1 MSTAGTRSASSNGV
15 RPRRWARAAAIAFV
29 AAVVG
34 GVAWL
39 LRDPVPVFE
48 SFTGAL
54 ARVETLGTA
63 TDGGMTE
70 QEVQLTS
77 ASGLTITLA
86 IRRPTVLPGDT
97 ARRLLFLVLGGH
109 ERGRGAAQL
118 IGDTRGTIFAS
129 MDYPYDGDHNAKG
142 LAVLAQIPRIRRAFY
157 ATPPAVTLALD
168 HLLARPDVDLARVEL
183 MGASFGAPFATIA
196 AARDR
201 RVTRLWLAHGGG
213 KPWAMID
220 TGLVKEIPWMPLRRP
235 VSGLATLLA
244 SGPRFAPE
252 RWIGQVAPRPV
263 VMLNA
268 LEDDRIPRRSVQA
281 LWEAAGEPRE
291 QVWLP
296 GKHMQGNRPAVLRAL
311 VDSVMVRATSPASSP
326 R

>member
-1 MSTAGTRSASSNGV
+1 V
-15 RPRRWARAAAIAFV
+15 RPRRWARAAALTFV
-29 AAVVG
+29 VLAAASVG
-34 GVAWL
+34 WL

-54 ARVETLGTA
+54 ARAETLGT
-63 TDGGMTE
+63 TVDGGMTE
-70 QEVQLTS
+70 QEVLLTS
-77 ASGLTITLA
+77 TSGLRITLA
-86 IRRPTVLPGDT
+86 IRRPTIVPGDT

-129 MDYPYDGDHNAKG
+129 MDYPYDGDHRAKG

-157 ATPPAVTLALD
+157 ATPPAVSLALD

-183 MGASFGAPFATIA
+183 IGASFGAPFATIA
-196 AARDR
+196 AARDT
-201 RVTRLWLAHGGG
+201 RVKRLWLAHGGG

-220 TGLVKEIPWMPLRRP
+220 TGLVKEIPWTPLRRP

-244 SGPRFAPE
+244 SGPRLAPE
-252 RWIGQVAPRPV
+252 LWIGQVAPRPV

-268 LEDDRIPRRSVQA
+268 LDDDRIPRRSVTA

-296 GKHMQGNRPAVLRAL
+296 GKHMQGNRPEVLRAL
-311 VDSVMVRATSPASSP
+311 VDAVMARAGAPQG
-326 R
+326 